1 MTNKE
6 KTNENEKKK
15 TTDKKIL
22 NNRLEELRRWF
33 DAMSDCV

>member
-1 MTNKE
+1 MANEE
-6 KTNENEKKK
+6 KDNEKKK
-15 TTDKKIL
+15 ETTDKKIL